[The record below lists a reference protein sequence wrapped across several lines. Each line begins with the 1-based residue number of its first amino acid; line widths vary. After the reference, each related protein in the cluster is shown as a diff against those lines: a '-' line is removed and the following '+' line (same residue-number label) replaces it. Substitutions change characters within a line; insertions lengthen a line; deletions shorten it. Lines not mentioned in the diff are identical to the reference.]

1 MASYRWMAVLL
12 LTGGFYTGCAD
23 NAAYINPA
31 AEIQG
36 QSGEGSVEKLI
47 VRIKPLYTSGFQSE
61 ERDKYQFNFS
71 SYFTAI
77 QVTIQNKTPFS
88 VEWDPSRATLKNG
101 NISYESLNEEAAV
114 NYYRKGGIETGSI
127 VLLERS
133 YELQKEEIDI
143 IKKNMMKPGQIL
155 SGQELQGL
163 LIFKKLPVEKCEKL
177 ILNISGLKLNQEERS
192 LTFPLACS
200 DN

>member
-88 VEWDPSRATLKNG
+88 VQWDPSRATLKNG
-101 NISYESLNEEAAV
+101 NIS
-114 NYYRKGGIETGSI
+114 
-127 VLLERS
+127 
-133 YELQKEEIDI
+133 
-143 IKKNMMKPGQIL
+143 
-155 SGQELQGL
+155 
-163 LIFKKLPVEKCEKL
+163 
-177 ILNISGLKLNQEERS
+177 
-192 LTFPLACS
+192 
-200 DN
+200 

>member
-1 MASYRWMAVLL
+1 
-12 LTGGFYTGCAD
+12 
-23 NAAYINPA
+23 
-31 AEIQG
+31 
-36 QSGEGSVEKLI
+36 
-47 VRIKPLYTSGFQSE
+47 
-61 ERDKYQFNFS
+61 
-71 SYFTAI
+71 
-77 QVTIQNKTPFS
+77 
-88 VEWDPSRATLKNG
+88 
-101 NISYESLNEEAAV
+101 